1 MGDILFTST
10 TYLSKPNKFTQIKK
24 ALNSFFEVL
33 DTDKISKF
41 IIINEFSKDPEDN
54 VKIQYLQR
62 QFPFIKII
70 NKNESQQG
78 QAKSLNLI
86 IDELKSGN
94 YKYWINWE
102 ESWQATRPFLNEAYF
117 IMENS
122 DIDQLSFL
130 KEKFSN
136 KQRKIGNFDYKE
148 QIKLPLDN
156 YSKNKSWNKYNFRYW
171 PLFSLRPS
179 IIRVSSVL
187 KTGYFNEDKKKWP
200 ITFEYE
206 WGIDWLHNNNAKKG
220 WLENYAAERQPGH
233 VSTYN
238 NWNKYI
244 IIIIAIIAILL
255 LIITSIIL
263 YKKYKS

>member
-1 MGDILFTST
+1 MSEILFTST
-10 TYLSKPNKFTQIKK
+10 TYLSKPNKFKQIKK
-24 ALNSFFEVL
+24 ALNSFLEVL

-54 VKIQYLQR
+54 AKIQYLQR

-78 QAKSLNLI
+78 QAKSLNII

-130 KEKFSN
+130 KENSSN
-136 KQRKIGNFDYKE
+136 NQRKIGDFYYKE
-148 QIKLPLDN
+148 QNKLPLDN
-156 YSKNKSWNKYNFRYW
+156 YSKNKPWNKYNFKYW
-171 PLFSLRPS
+171 PLFSLRPN
-179 IIRVSSVL
+179 ILTVSSVL
-187 KTGYFNEDKKKWP
+187 RTGYFNEDKKKWP

-206 WGIDWLHNNNAKKG
+206 WGIDWLHNNAKRG

-238 NWNKYI
+238 NWKNYI
-244 IIIIAIIAILL
+244 IIIIIAVLL
-255 LIITSIIL
+255 FIITSIIL
-263 YKKYKS
+263 YKKYKEKQ